1 MPDITISPSEL
12 IKNLLDTDRLGSREI
27 ISLVSDLD
35 IENSLKFA
43 LSNFKKFSISRSITS
58 DVISQDLNQA
68 ESSKYFIWAIIYIHI
83 INKSIK
89 ETQHRCH
96 GAATRTSFFLDFALI
111 YSKFVVS
118 DGCWKFL
125 LSKLIRI

>member
-83 INKSIK
+83 INKSTK
-89 ETQHRCH
+89 ETQH
-96 GAATRTSFFLDFALI
+96 
-111 YSKFVVS
+111 
-118 DGCWKFL
+118 
-125 LSKLIRI
+125 